1 MSTPNDENLMKY
13 TQGHRHELAELVST
27 LARDTPRDRRRQP
40 ALVIAGSEADFRKQ
54 EVRHK
59 NRNHGELV
67 PTIRT
72 K

>member
-1 MSTPNDENLMKY
+1 MSTPNDENLVKY
-13 TQGHRHELAELVST
+13 TQGHEFAEL
-27 LARDTPRDRRRQP
+27 
-40 ALVIAGSEADFRKQ
+40 AGSEADFGKQ
-54 EVRHK
+54 QIRHK